1 MSASRSPTASSA
13 VEHWDGTDRWRQYTY
28 DRPERAV
35 TAEADPERVLL
46 LDVNVTNN
54 SRALG
59 PRGEL
64 GMKAATKWSLKWMI
78 WLQDCLLSWSMFV

>member
-1 MSASRSPTASSA
+1 M
-13 VEHWDGTDRWRQYTY
+13 
-28 DRPERAV
+28 

>member
-1 MSASRSPTASSA
+1 M
-13 VEHWDGTDRWRQYTY
+13 
-28 DRPERAV
+28 

-54 SRALG
+54 SKALG
-59 PRGEL
+59 ARGEL
-64 GMKAATKWSLKWMI
+64 GTKAATKWSLKWMI